1 MITLR
6 ELCQTQEP
14 GFVRNNLLDSFRA
27 NPDYNIIKDS
37 ILDLPNLTDVN
48 KSMLAATVDELCGE
62 CHVRRPDW
70 IFDPS
75 TYLDQPYFSMNAKGG
90 LRVILLQESPRW
102 YRSRNLFVTANC
114 SERV

>member
-6 ELCQTQEP
+6 ERCINEP
-14 GFVRNNLLDSFRA
+14 LGLARGNFLDSFRMD
-27 NPDYNIIKDS
+27 PDFDMIKDS
-37 ILDLPNLTDVN
+37 ILDLTNLSEVN
-48 KSMLAATVDELCGE
+48 KAVMAATVDELCGE

-75 TYLDQPYFSMNAKGG
+75 TYLDKPYFSMNAKGPF
-90 LRVILLQESPRW
+90 RVILLQESPKW

-114 SERV
+114 SSRV